1 MSLFLAAVS
10 MNGHPLPPGV
20 KKQVLDALEVAGSAT
35 ICSGERAALAYRDL
49 GFWSGPSVHADGDD
63 VTVFG
68 GDPVVCHSGTA
79 LPRSQALEIFG
90 ASEAWPDSNLLRSS
104 HGTFCGLRVDLQA
117 GRLTAF
123 TDKMGV
129 RPVYF
134 SKVAGV
140 MFVASAQ
147 WLLEAVPGA
156 TGGPD
161 WRGVVETA
169 AFGYAHEDRT
179 VFEGIRVLCPGQALT
194 VSSKGQQFHQ
204 YWDWADVA
212 ENATKDRDCATRVK
226 QAFDQAV
233 DDRIQGQKRVFA
245 FLSGGMDSRLIVS
258 RLRERGVAVSTMN
271 FAPHGSQDLE
281 FGRLAATAMGTDHF
295 EFDGTQATFTD
306 RQVAALLAWRAA
318 HPDKSQWPEQPSLIW
333 SGDGGSVGL
342 GHVYLDEAIVHTALR
357 GDVAETAREI
367 QAVNRLVISRRMFT
381 RGSAHLAEIP
391 LKAIAADLSRRPK
404 VDAAR
409 NCHLFFMLN
418 DQRRHLFS
426 HFETIHRSGIE
437 LVLPFFDGRFVE
449 SVLSS
454 PVQPFLLHGLYNDL
468 MRKLPFG
475 LGGVPW
481 QAYPGHVPC
490 PVPIPGNLRRQWEE
504 GWFSSAQMRSALR
517 RRSVAAMRETLSP
530 TFPSGL
536 LSRPKILWACLLGCL
551 GVDRFEHVIR
561 GMKPFIAA
569 SRTNTPISSPPA
581 RFVLETSVPEEA
593 SR

>member
-10 MNGHPLPPGV
+10 TNGHPLPPGAPN
-20 KKQVLDALEVAGSAT
+20 QLFDALALAGPAT
-35 ICSGERAALAYRDL
+35 ICSGQRAALAYRDL
-49 GFWSGPSVHADGDD
+49 GFWSGTSVHAQGDD
-63 VTVFG
+63 ITLFG
-68 GDPVVCHSGTA
+68 GDPVLCRDGVA
-79 LPRSQALEIFG
+79 LPRRQALEIFS
-90 ASEAWPDSNLLRSS
+90 ASDAWPDSNLLRSS
-104 HGTFCGLRVDLQA
+104 QGTFCGLRIDLQT
-117 GRLTAF
+117 GKLVAF

-129 RPVYF
+129 RPVYVA
-134 SKVAGV
+134 KVAGV

-179 VFEGIRVLCPGQALT
+179 IFEGIRVLCPGQSLT
-194 VSSKGQQFHQ
+194 VSSHGAQYHR

-212 ENATKDRDCATRVK
+212 AKAMDRDCALRVK
-226 QAFDQAV
+226 QAFDRAV
-233 DDRIQGQKRVFA
+233 DDRIQGQNKVFA

-271 FAPHGSQDLE
+271 FAPQGSQDLV
-281 FGRLAATAMGTDHF
+281 FGRLAATAMDTDHF
-295 EFDGTQATFTD
+295 EFDGTQATFAD
-306 RQVAALLAWRAA
+306 RQVAALRAWRAA
-318 HPDKSQWPEQPSLIW
+318 HPDKNQWPEQPSLIW

-342 GHVYLDEAIVHTALR
+342 GHVYLDEGIVRTALR
-357 GDVAETAREI
+357 GDIAGTARAI
-367 QAVNRLVISRRMFT
+367 QEVNRLVISRRMFT

-391 LKAIAADLSRRPK
+391 MKAIAADLSRRPK

-426 HFETIHRSGIE
+426 HFETVHRSGMDLI
-437 LVLPFFDGRFVE
+437 LPFFDGRFVE

-454 PVQPFLLHGLYNDL
+454 PIQPFLLHRLYNDL
-468 MRKLPFG
+468 MQKLPFG
-475 LGGVPW
+475 LGDVPW

-490 PVPIPGNLRRQWEE
+490 PVPIPGNLRRQWGE
-504 GWFSSAQMRSALR
+504 GWFSHGQMRSALR
-517 RRSVAAMRETLSP
+517 RRSAAAMRDALSS
-530 TFPSGL
+530 TFPSGV
-536 LSRPKILWACLLGCL
+536 LSRPTMLWACLLGCL
-551 GVDRFEHVIR
+551 GVDRFEHVIQ
-561 GMKPFIAA
+561 GMKPFLAA
-569 SRTNTPISSPPA
+569 SRASNAKSSIPA
-581 RFVLETSVPEEA
+581 RCALETSVPEEV